1 MMVMMMMMM
10 MCGATSR
17 WGEHVQHGRLVDFW
31 CNGDIAVKRGLYDY
45 GDDYDDASDNDGG
58 DNDDGDDNEDYDGTH
73 GGSAKNNSS
82 NNGGDD
88 GSFEVKSKASNKGAS
103 VLANFFSGND
113 NQSLENMWSKQP
125 VKWPFLTK
133 IITPEF
139 TQVQRQVFIFRYAL
153 YLSKLAH
160 EKMINMTVNDAHV
173 NLARH

>member
-1 MMVMMMMMM
+1 MVMMMMMM
-10 MCGATSR
+10 MCGAISR

-31 CNGDIAVKRGLYDY
+31 CNGDIVVKRGLYDY

-103 VLANFFSGND
+103 VLANFFF
-113 NQSLENMWSKQP
+113 WK
-125 VKWPFLTK
+125 
-133 IITPEF
+133 
-139 TQVQRQVFIFRYAL
+139 
-153 YLSKLAH
+153 
-160 EKMINMTVNDAHV
+160 
-173 NLARH
+173 